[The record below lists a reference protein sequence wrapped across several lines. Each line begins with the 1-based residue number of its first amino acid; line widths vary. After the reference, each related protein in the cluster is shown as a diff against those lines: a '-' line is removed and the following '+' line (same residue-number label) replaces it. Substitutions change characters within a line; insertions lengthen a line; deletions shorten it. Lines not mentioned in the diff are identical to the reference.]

1 MELEDAKFEYTKD
14 KEALFYLE
22 SSIGANY
29 EHHNCS
35 TYEFSK
41 NIIDKLK
48 GFAPEEP
55 NNIGLIGDVES
66 MKVLISEIIQLYLG
80 VMFRDIEKDN

>member
-29 EHHNCS
+29 EHHNRL
-35 TYEFSK
+35 TYEFSN
-41 NIIDKLK
+41 NIIEKLI
-48 GFAPEEP
+48 GFAPENP
-55 NNIGLIGDVES
+55 TTMGMIGDIES
-66 MKVLISEIIQLYLG
+66 LKVFMSEIIQIYLG
-80 VMFRDIEKDN
+80 VMFRDIEKKK